1 MEKRNDTI
9 CYADWLLLFLLLRQK
24 QWSIDY
30 SWVLVL
36 RSGGHLLR
44 QDYHTSWSKIVKK
57 TTDFP
62 WKRERTCSD
71 AQTDSSSF
79 FFFFFCDKTSGALI
93 VLGSWFWGLEATYDY
108 RIIIRAGSKTCMKSF
123 HGKEKWC
130 ALMRRQTPS
139 SAAKAV
145 EQGLSTE
152 ATEPYQCNG
161 FPWQSLATPMILI
174 RNRRKTGWVDS
185 SLSAVYGHW
194 MFWNYVLQ
202 DWEYASKYWNQ
213 VFAHL
218 GSVWLCTKETWDM
231 PCVGYAYTIVLPNV
245 GHRGNL
251 GWNWILCTRTF
262 QVSSDTHCV
271 HNRFT
276 QGQSQRKPGVKLNI
290 MCVLCTLNAHILGRA
305 SEMHNNFTQGRS
317 QRMM

>member
-1 MEKRNDTI
+1 MEKRNDALW
-9 CYADWLLLFLLLRQK
+9 CAHRLLLLQRQK
-24 QWSIDY
+24 QWSKGY
-30 SWVLVL
+30 PP
-36 RSGGHLLR
+36 R
-44 QDYHTSWSKIVKK
+44 QLYLTNAMV
-57 TTDFP
+57 F
-62 WKRERTCSD
+62 
-71 AQTDSSSF
+71 
-79 FFFFFCDKTSGALI
+79 
-93 VLGSWFWGLEATYDY
+93 LGSPLPRQWFCSE
-108 RIIIRAGSKTCMKSF
+108 
-123 HGKEKWC
+123 
-130 ALMRRQTPS
+130 
-139 SAAKAV
+139 
-145 EQGLSTE
+145 
-152 ATEPYQCNG
+152 
-161 FPWQSLATPMILI
+161 
-174 RNRRKTGWVDS
+174 TGWVDS
-185 SLSAVYGHW
+185 TLSAVYRHR

-231 PCVGYAYTIVLPNV
+231 PCVGNAYTIVLPNV

-305 SEMHNNFTQGRS
+305 SEMHNNFTRGRS
-317 QRMM
+317 QRMMWTRSRFWYALRTQ